1 MERSRLHAESGQT
14 SVETVLTIAAI
25 ALGCLVAAIFLS
37 GSIRGIFGSI
47 SDPTGP
53 QPSAPFV
60 PPAVVAVPV
69 TVEDCLNG
77 GWRNYP
83 QFTNQGQCV
92 HFVQGGG

>member
-1 MERSRLHAESGQT
+1 MKRYRLHSEYGQT
-14 SVETVLTIAAI
+14 SVETVLIAAAI

-37 GSIRGIFGSI
+37 SSIRGIFGSI
-47 SDPTGP
+47 PDPSEP

-60 PPAVVAVPV
+60 PPAVVVVPV

-83 QFTNQGQCV
+83 QFTSQAQCV
-92 HFVQGGG
+92 QFVQGPG